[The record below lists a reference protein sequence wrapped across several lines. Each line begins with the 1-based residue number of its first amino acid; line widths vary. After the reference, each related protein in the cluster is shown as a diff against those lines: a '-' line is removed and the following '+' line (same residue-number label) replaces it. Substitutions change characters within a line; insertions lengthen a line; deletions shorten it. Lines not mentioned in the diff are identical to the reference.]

1 MKSTKK
7 STLTSFLVPPL
18 VAIPLFVNKGI
29 AQTTTTYQEKELPVL
44 PTLEQQPDLTG
55 LWYHIN
61 EKQVSLANAEFE
73 RLRAEYPAWRAPND
87 VITELNRIN
96 GRLNAAS
103 TEDSPTKS
111 NTAPLPAKLK
121 SKPEPPTAEYLL
133 EQFAQLKPA
142 ARQKTSENKL
152 AQLGDLANTV
162 GRSDFHLLIGWTSV
176 DKGLFNLAQEQFNNA
191 LNTTSLQVE
200 RESAQQGLQSITTT
214 EVQQALAAKNIAL
227 LKQYIGEVQKHELEQ
242 ELEQNKALAREIVLG
257 SAWEY
262 FDEKDYTYAH
272 TLFSLLQHQEG
283 QYLSLTAQNLNNE
296 AFELACSINT
306 EVFLRRCADGLAERQ
321 ASLYSQGAFQDSVNA
336 GKQLQ
341 QIRPLTLEEYA
352 LLGWAAREYQDVKTA
367 TDAFSYALS
376 KDPENTVYANELV
389 KLHAGNEDKLSELA
403 AEFSA
408 VKAIQ
413 QQQITQTAWPRK
425 QFLLAYLNGDS
436 RSTTAQA
443 KDALQVV
450 YGANTR
456 SRSGLVGL
464 GRFDVHSH
472 YIGVGSEFND
482 WLWQV
487 TFDYK
492 QFYSGAPFV
501 GDWFGDQQLPALNNT
516 TSRPDFSGIT
526 GFEDTG
532 IRAEASYQQEDYNFY
547 VNLEYGM
554 FDQPVDAALTGQVSL
569 TKFLDKTTLA
579 ATAFRLPKQDSLLSN
594 TGTFNNRHADAWGY
608 VLEDGVRVLA
618 AHAVAPK
625 WSVAGTAQVSRLT
638 GDRVIDNNALSVR
651 MDVSYDIAS
660 QVSPKLDY
668 WRVGP
673 FISYNGYDNNVSG
686 FTYGNGGYF
695 SPSMFLSVGAYSEL
709 LTLEAQQWQVRL
721 RTTLAVSRVE
731 QDDDLRF
738 PFNDF
743 ALNDE
748 DLVTTLGEDNN
759 TGLSGN
765 IMAEGQYRLSDN
777 WIVAG
782 YMGKSFAVE
791 FEEIEAGIQIR
802 WRAGK
807 GNGVTSDELILSS
820 PRLSG
825 FAL

>member
-1 MKSTKK
+1 MKSLKT
-7 STLTSFLVPPL
+7 SLLTSLVLTPL
-18 VAIPLFVNKGI
+18 IASYSM
-29 AQTTTTYQEKELPVL
+29 AQTTTTYQEKALPLL

-61 EKQVSLANAEFE
+61 EKQVALANAEFA
-73 RLRAEYPAWRAPND
+73 RLREAYPAWRVPKD
-87 VITELNRIN
+87 VVTELDRIN
-96 GRLNAAS
+96 GRLKPAAEGGGRDQAAQS
-103 TEDSPTKS
+103 QVEKKAT
-111 NTAPLPAKLK
+111 L
-121 SKPEPPTAEYLL
+121 PTAQYLL
-133 EQFAQLKPA
+133 EQFAQLKPD
-142 ARQKTSENKL
+142 ARFKTSENKL
-152 AQLGDLANTV
+152 LQLGDLANTL

-176 DKGLFNLAQEQFNNA
+176 DKKLLTLGTEQFTRA
-191 LNTTSLQVE
+191 LNTTTLQKE
-200 RESAQQGLQSITTT
+200 RESAQQGLRAITSLN
-214 EVQQALAAKNIAL
+214 VQQALAQNDQAL
-227 LKQYIGEVQKHELEQ
+227 LEKLLRNDSAVVS
-242 ELEQNKALAREIVLG
+242 EILLG
-257 SAWEY
+257 KAWEY
-262 FDEKDYTYAH
+262 YDEKAYGAAH
-272 TLFSLLQHQEG
+272 DLFTLLQHPEG
-283 QYLSLTAQNLNNE
+283 QYLSLTAQDFNEE
-296 AFELACSINT
+296 AFALACSINT

-321 ASLYSQGAFQDSVNA
+321 ANFYAQGAFKESVKS

-341 QIRPLTLEEYA
+341 EIRALTLEEHA
-352 LLGWAAREYQDVKTA
+352 LLGWAAKEFGDVDTA
-367 TDAFSYALS
+367 TEAFSYALS
-376 KDPENTVYANELV
+376 QVPDNTVYANELV
-389 KLHAGNEDKLSELA
+389 KLHENDDDTLQLLA
-403 AEFSA
+403 SRFSA
-408 VKAIQ
+408 VKAVQ
-413 QQQITQTAWPRK
+413 QEQITQTAWPRK
-425 QFLLAYLNGDS
+425 QFLLAYLNNDDKA
-436 RSTTAQA
+436 TLTQT

-464 GRFDVHSH
+464 GRFDVHSQ
-472 YIGVGSEFND
+472 YVGIGSEIND

-501 GDWFGDQQLPALNNT
+501 GAWFGDQQTSTTEDNT
-516 TSRPDFSGIT
+516 SAPNFNGIT

-532 IRAEASYQQEDYNFY
+532 IRAEATYQKEDYNVY

-554 FDQPVDAALTGQVSL
+554 FDQPVEASLTGQVSL
-569 TKFLDKTTLA
+569 TTFLDKTTLA
-579 ATAFRLPKQDSLLSN
+579 ATAFRMPKQDSLLSN
-594 TGTFNNRHADAWGY
+594 TGTLNNQHAEAWGY

-618 AHAVAPK
+618 AHSVAPK

-638 GDRVIDNNALSVR
+638 GERVIDNNALSLR

-660 QVSPKLDY
+660 QLSPKLDY
-668 WRVGP
+668 WRIGP
-673 FISYNGYDNNVSG
+673 FISYNGYDKNLSG

-695 SPSMFLSVGAYSEL
+695 SPSTFISVGAYSEL

-743 ALNDE
+743 ALNEE

-782 YMGKSFAVE
+782 YVGKSFAVE
-791 FEEIEAGIQIR
+791 FEDFEAGIQIR

-807 GNGVTSDELILSS
+807 GAGVTSDELILSS

-825 FAL
+825 YAL